1 MAYEHKGFFNKETE
15 NKFKSI
21 VNYEYGKLLKNDE
34 LIFETT
40 MGSYNID
47 ADKLFEEFYYD
58 KKSGYGKLISIPDE
72 QKTKFIKEYLF
83 ENTILPAFQKFEES
97 LTLKKFEMIEE
108 GTQFNLD
115 FSSQIKYESTSRYL
129 IENFIFND
137 FPKDKRSELTESI
150 IFASKLQ
157 LEESLDSFKNGYKN
171 LGAAYDKVE
180 DAISNFFVGSTVGL
194 ARTIKEALL
203 FGVVALYSPYQLIG
217 SSNIKYKML
226 GRSGT
231 SRPGKALELISP
243 TRAIAEMLLKPYG
256 KVGEILKNT
265 NELDKDEIKDFI
277 KDIQEKENTRETI
290 INDCWTKH
298 AQVMDS
304 TERQGFKFSFNSFA
318 NWIKTGRMQWLGN
331 PQDTDKSMLGF
342 LFNIDAND
350 PSFQKSF
357 FEFRKCTYDHIFD
370 LLLGYA
376 KVAMSQDITTTDILE
391 KVKVASRR
399 KDYNIFE
406 HIKTDGRDIN
416 DLMYKVGKVLLS
428 VDEIAEK
435 LKENK
440 QELFQDK
447 YLDQFYMYL
456 KQKIKQAYLDLD
468 EAAEKQRAVIDDNK
482 LKDSIAK
489 GEEPKY
495 EESWKDH
502 KLKNVRDYEKGN
514 STRKKIK
521 SIYD

>member
-1 MAYEHKGFFNKETE
+1 MAYKHTGFYNDETKQ
-15 NKFKSI
+15 NFKKI
-21 VNYEYGKLLKNDE
+21 VSYEYGKLLKNDE
-34 LIFETT
+34 LVFETT

-47 ADKLFEEFYYD
+47 ADKLFEEFFYD
-58 KKSGYGKLISIPDE
+58 RKNGYGKLLSVPKD
-72 QKTKFIKEYLF
+72 QTTKFIKDYLF
-83 ENTILPAFQKFEES
+83 ENTIIPAFEKFEKT
-97 LTLKKFEMIEE
+97 LTEKKYKMLEE
-108 GTQFNLD
+108 DTIFDLD
-115 FSSQIKYESTSRYL
+115 FSSQIKYENTSRYL

-137 FPKDKRSELTESI
+137 FPKDKRTELTESI
-150 IFASKLQ
+150 LFVSKLQ
-157 LEESLDSFKNGYKN
+157 LEESLDSFRNGYKN
-171 LGAAYDKVE
+171 IGNAYDKVE
-180 DAISNFFVGSTVGL
+180 TALSNFFVGGTVGL

-217 SSNIKYKML
+217 SSNIKYKIL

-231 SRPGKALELISP
+231 SKAGKALELISP
-243 TRAIAEMLLKPYG
+243 TRAIADMLLKPYQNIG
-256 KVGEILKNT
+256 SILKKT
-265 NELDKDEIKDFI
+265 NELDNADIKDFI
-277 KDIQEKENTRETI
+277 KDIQEKLNTRENI
-290 INDCWTKH
+290 INDCWIKN
-298 AQVMDS
+298 AKSIDN
-304 TERQGFKFSFNSFA
+304 TEKQDFKFSFNSFA
-318 NWIKTGRMQWLGN
+318 NFIKSGRMQYLGN
-331 PQDTDKSMLGF
+331 PQDTGAGMLGF

-357 FEFRKCTYDHIFD
+357 FEFRKCTYDHVFE

-376 KVAMSQDITTTDILE
+376 KIAMSEDITTTDILE
-391 KVKVASRR
+391 KVKTASRR
-399 KDYNIFE
+399 NDYNIFNN
-406 HIKTDGRDIN
+406 IKNDGRDVN

-468 EAAEKQRAVIDDNK
+468 EAAEKQRGIIDDNK
-482 LKDSIAK
+482 LKDSIANND
-489 GEEPKY
+489 ESKY

-502 KLKNVRDYEKGN
+502 KLKNVRDYEKG
-514 STRKKIK
+514 TARKKIK